1 MQKKEHLLSL
11 IISYITAKN
20 TICQSFLFSAKDFFS
35 DKIFV
40 KISRTFS
47 FFLKVFV
54 GNSSLF
60 SIPIGIHWFYH
71 IQYVIFLLIFIKFFI
86 DFHYTT
92 LYKKKEK
99 VFLLYNI
106 KHLFPF
112 VSSKSFDC
120 QNPNF
125 GSTFFGSSMITR
137 SAFSSIKCSSLCMIT
152 SFFPSK

>member
-1 MQKKEHLLSL
+1 
-11 IISYITAKN
+11 AKN

-92 LYKKKEK
+92 LYKKKK
-99 VFLLYNI
+99 MCFYCIIYNTFSLLFLVKALTVRI
-106 KHLFPF
+106 LTFEVHSSAHL
-112 VSSKSFDC
+112 
-120 QNPNF
+120 
-125 GSTFFGSSMITR
+125 
-137 SAFSSIKCSSLCMIT
+137 
-152 SFFPSK
+152 

>member
-71 IQYVIFLLIFIKFFI
+71 MHFLFF
-86 DFHYTT
+86 Y
-92 LYKKKEK
+92 
-99 VFLLYNI
+99 
-106 KHLFPF
+106 
-112 VSSKSFDC
+112 
-120 QNPNF
+120 
-125 GSTFFGSSMITR
+125 
-137 SAFSSIKCSSLCMIT
+137 
-152 SFFPSK
+152 SFFYEIFMHFCHTVLYQKRKRCFYCIIQNTFSL